1 MPAGERPAV
10 YLTFDD
16 GPHPEAT
23 AFALDQLKAFQATA
37 TFFCIGKNV
46 AFNPE
51 LYQRILDEGHT
62 TGNHTEDHL
71 NGWKHNNRSYLS
83 NIFTAG
89 RHVQSKNFRP
99 PYGRIKMS
107 QARQLSRAKH
117 PWRIFMWDVLSGDF
131 DPALTP
137 EQCLQNVVQYIEPG
151 SIVVFHDSAKA
162 FPRMSYA
169 LPEVLKFCQAK
180 NWAVKALPK
189 YQ

>member
-1 MPAGERPAV
+1 MPVSQEPAV

-16 GPHPEAT
+16 GPHPIAT
-23 AFALDQLKAFQATA
+23 PFALDQLKQYGAKA

-46 AFNPE
+46 AFQPD
-51 LYQRILDEGHT
+51 LYARILSEGHT
-62 TGNHTEDHL
+62 TGNHTADHM
-71 NGWKHNNRSYLS
+71 NGWKHSNRAYLS

-89 RHVQSKNFRP
+89 RHIQSKNFRP

-117 PWRIFMWDVLSGDF
+117 PWRIFMWDILSGDF
-131 DPALTP
+131 DQSLSPQ
-137 EQCLQNVVQYIEPG
+137 QCLQNVIQYLEPG

-162 FPRMSYA
+162 FDRMRFA
-169 LPEVLKFCQAK
+169 LPEVLKFCQEK
-180 NWAVKALPK
+180 KWAAKALPP